1 MVTLR
6 ELFEITDKDLEKPE
20 QVKLNT
26 TYKIY
31 CDLDGVLSDF
41 EGQFEKYTGQ
51 TPDEYEERY
60 GKAPLWKLIA
70 SIGEVYWSKM
80 PMMPQGALL
89 WDYIKKYE
97 PTILSSPS
105 REQNSKTGKAIWVH
119 TNINPVPK
127 LIFARAEQ
135 KHQYSGENKILIDD
149 RPDTISRWNQAGGI
163 GILCKAGN
171 SQDVINKLSK
181 LGL

>member
-6 ELFEITDKDLEKPE
+6 ELFEIEDKDLTEPE
-20 QVKLNT
+20 QVELNT
-26 TYKIY
+26 DYELY

-51 TPDEYEERY
+51 SPDEYEERY
-60 GKAPLWKLIA
+60 GKTPFWNLIA
-70 SIGEVYWSKM
+70 SIGEIYWSKM
-80 PMMPQGALL
+80 PMMPQGQLL
-89 WDYIKKYE
+89 WDYIKKYK

-105 REQNSKTGKAIWVH
+105 REQHSKTGKSIWVNSH
-119 TNINPVPK
+119 LDPVSK

-135 KHQYSGENKILIDD
+135 KSQYSGKNKILIDD
-149 RPDTISRWNQAGGI
+149 RPDTISRWTQAGGI
-163 GILCKAGN
+163 GILCKDGN
-171 SQDVINKLSK
+171 SRDVIDKLTK